1 MKAWPLRATQ
11 YELSKARVVAEAE
24 MTLQGYQQLDIDT
37 VRPVVVDFRNLLD
50 ESDVAQRKAF

>member
-24 MTLQGYQQLDIDT
+24 ITSNSILTLFA
-37 VRPVVVDFRNLLD
+37 P
-50 ESDVAQRKAF
+50 